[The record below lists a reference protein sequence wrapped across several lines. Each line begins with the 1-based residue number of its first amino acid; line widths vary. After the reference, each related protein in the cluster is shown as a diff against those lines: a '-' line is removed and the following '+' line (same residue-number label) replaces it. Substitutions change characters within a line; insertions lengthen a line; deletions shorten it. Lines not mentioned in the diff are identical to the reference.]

1 MFSASAILWQP
12 RTGGISGRVSAE
24 GRALA
29 DVQVHLGGT
38 VSDETT
44 TNDAG
49 QYAFTGL
56 AAGPYTVTIRGY
68 QDKGVRFLDDVARI
82 DLSDDEGAIVNF
94 VGRWVRRSLIVGS
107 AFVDPNGNGEPD
119 DGEARC
125 RNFAV
130 VLQGPGVGDVHSL
143 PTNSFGG
150 YAFGGL
156 AEGSYRVL
164 SSVADS
170 TLARLGLRFAGLQ
183 TGAPVVLD
191 PLSTETVNL
200 PFDIR

>member
-1 MFSASAILWQP
+1 MRGEHASAC
-12 RTGGISGRVSAE
+12 SGEV
-24 GRALA
+24 
-29 DVQVHLGGT
+29 LG
-38 VSDETT
+38 
-44 TNDAG
+44 
-49 QYAFTGL
+49 
-56 AAGPYTVTIRGY
+56 
-68 QDKGVRFLDDVARI
+68 
-82 DLSDDEGAIVNF
+82 
-94 VGRWVRRSLIVGS
+94 
-107 AFVDPNGNGEPD
+107 PD

-130 VLQGPGVGDVHSL
+130 ILQGPGVGDVHSL

-156 AEGSYRVL
+156 AVGSYRVL

-183 TGAPVVLD
+183 TGVPVVLD

-200 PFDIR
+200 PFDIPMIRPPDMETG